1 MNFEEG
7 EILLFDKPC
16 GWTSFD
22 LVNKVKSLIKHKTGL
37 KKIKVGHAG
46 TLDPLA
52 SGLLIVCTGRM
63 TKQITSIQDRPKEY
77 IANIEIG
84 RTTPS
89 FDQETETDG
98 IFPLNHITDK
108 LLNEKIAGMVG
119 EIDQIPPI
127 FSAKFVNGK
136 RAYEYAR
143 KGKEVEMKPSRV
155 CINYCEL
162 VESALPHIIVKIGCS
177 KGTYIRSY
185 ARDLGLALE
194 SGACLTGL
202 RRTAIGEFSL
212 DKALTIADFKNILDN
227 CNINI
232 SIS

>member
-7 EILLFDKPC
+7 EVLLFDKPY

-22 LVNKVKSLIKHKTGL
+22 LVNKVKMMIKRQTGL

-52 SGLLIVCTGRM
+52 SGLLIICTGRK
-63 TKQITSIQDRPKEY
+63 TKQITSIQDQTKEY

-98 IFPLNHITDK
+98 VFPINHITSD
-108 LLNEKIAGMVG
+108 LLKEKINGMIG
-119 EIDQIPPI
+119 EIDQIPPV
-127 FSAKFVNGK
+127 FSAKYINGK

-143 KGKEVEMKPSRV
+143 AGQEVVMKSSR
-155 CINYCEL
+155 IRIDQGEL
-162 VESALPHIIVKIGCS
+162 IEDTIPHIVVRLKCS

-185 ARDLGLALE
+185 ARDLGIALG
-194 SGACLTGL
+194 SGACLTAL
-202 RRTAIGEFSL
+202 RRTAIGEFSV
-212 DKALTIADFKNILDN
+212 DKSLTIADFKNILEA
-227 CNINI
+227 CNNNVNI
-232 SIS
+232 S